1 MGGEDGQTGR
11 ELLSIIII
19 RVGHNREGRGGGRD
33 GLHLLTLSDLYIM
46 TKG

>member
-19 RVGHNREGRGGGRD
+19 RVGHNREGRGGRG

>member
-19 RVGHNREGRGGGRD
+19 RVGHNRGGRGGRG
-33 GLHLLTLSDLYIM
+33 GLHLPTLSDLYIM